1 MGKSVSQSI
10 IDRISGFK
18 VQLIL
23 NKNLYIDEVI
33 TKEYYELVENNL
45 LEKIHSLTNE
55 LEMYT

>member
-1 MGKSVSQSI
+1 MNKNISQSI
-10 IDRISGFK
+10 VYRISRFK

-45 LEKIHSLTNE
+45 LEKIHSLTSE

>member
-1 MGKSVSQSI
+1 MNKNISQSI
-10 IDRISGFK
+10 VDRISIFK

-45 LEKIHSLTNE
+45 LEKIRSLTSE

>member
-1 MGKSVSQSI
+1 MNKNISQSI
-10 IDRISGFK
+10 VDSISRFK
-18 VQLIL
+18 VQLLL

-45 LEKIHSLTNE
+45 LEKIHSLTSE